1 MNQLNNMAVNL
12 DQFYQYLTPINPDP
26 NKGSPNPQVLA
37 IGVIKFLLEMSMYIF
52 ILTLVASGMIW
63 LFSLGSEAQVQTAK
77 KSFLYSFIGFLVI
90 VAGYG
95 LLNFVV
101 QNLGFLDI
109 TSGQSVPTAGQLTG
123 KIIKLAV
130 TASAV
135 GFMLILLTAGSRYMF
150 SIGGDEEAAAAR
162 RQILQAIIGLV
173 LVVGAYSIGRA
184 AIYLV
189 GFAK

>member
-1 MNQLNNMAVNL
+1 MAVNL
-12 DQFYQYLTPINPDP
+12 DQLYQYLTPINPDP
-26 NKGSPNPQVLA
+26 NQGSPNPQVLA
-37 IGVIKFLLEMSMYIF
+37 IGLIKFLLEMSMYLF

-63 LFSLGSEAQVQTAK
+63 LFSLGNEAQVQTAK

-101 QNLGFLDI
+101 QNLGFLDV
-109 TSGQSVPTAGQLTG
+109 TSGQYTPTAGELTG

-130 TASAV
+130 SASAV
-135 GFMLILLTAGSRYMF
+135 GFMLILLFAGSRYMF
-150 SIGGDEEAAAAR
+150 SIGGEEEAAAAR
-162 RQILQAIIGLV
+162 RQILHAIIGLV